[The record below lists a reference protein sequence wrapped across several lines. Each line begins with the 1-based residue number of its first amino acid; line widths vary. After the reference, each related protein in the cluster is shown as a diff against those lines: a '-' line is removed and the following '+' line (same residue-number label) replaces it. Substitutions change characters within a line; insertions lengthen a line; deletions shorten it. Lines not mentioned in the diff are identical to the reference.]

1 MVMRLAD
8 ELAQVEC
15 AEDLFARFGVDF
27 DPRVMVVHRLRVL
40 KRFGVEVRRM
50 ETQSPSMN
58 EAERER
64 LYRQALTESQA
75 QFANPTNSAEP
86 LLLGFDPSLV
96 QIRRHH
102 SGA

>member
-1 MVMRLAD
+1 MSLAD

-50 ETQSPSMN
+50 ETQSPSMSV
-58 EAERER
+58 AERER
-64 LYRQALTESQA
+64 MYQRALTEAQA
-75 QFANPTNSAEP
+75 QFANPTRSTEP
-86 LLLGFDPSLV
+86 LLPGFGASLV
-96 QIRRHH
+96 QIRRRP
-102 SGA
+102 SGT

>member
-1 MVMRLAD
+1 MGLAD

-50 ETQSPSMN
+50 ETQSPPMN

-64 LYRQALTESQA
+64 MYRQALTEAQA
-75 QFANPTNSAEP
+75 QFANPTRSAEP
-86 LLLGFDPSLV
+86 LLPGLDLSLV

>member
-1 MVMRLAD
+1 MRLAD
-8 ELAQVEC
+8 ELDQVEC
-15 AEDLFARFGVDF
+15 AEDLFARFGVDL

-40 KRFGVEVRRM
+40 RRFGVEVRRM
-50 ETQSPSMN
+50 ETQIPSMN

-64 LYRQALTESQA
+64 MYQRALTEAQA
-75 QFANPTNSAEP
+75 HFSNPPDSAEP
-86 LLLGFDPSLV
+86 LLPGFDPSLV

>member
-1 MVMRLAD
+1 MRLAD

-64 LYRQALTESQA
+64 MYQRALTEAQA
-75 QFANPTNSAEP
+75 QFANPTGSAEP
-86 LLLGFDPSLV
+86 RLPGFDPSLV

>member
-1 MVMRLAD
+1 MSLAD

-50 ETQSPSMN
+50 ETQGPPIS

-64 LYRQALTESQA
+64 LYRQALIEAQA
-75 QFANPTNSAEP
+75 QFANPTRSAEP
-86 LLLGFDPSLV
+86 LLPGFDPSLV
-96 QIRRHH
+96 QIRRHY

>member
-1 MVMRLAD
+1 MTVMRLAD

-50 ETQSPSMN
+50 ETQGH
-58 EAERER
+58 R
-64 LYRQALTESQA
+64 
-75 QFANPTNSAEP
+75 
-86 LLLGFDPSLV
+86 
-96 QIRRHH
+96 
-102 SGA
+102 